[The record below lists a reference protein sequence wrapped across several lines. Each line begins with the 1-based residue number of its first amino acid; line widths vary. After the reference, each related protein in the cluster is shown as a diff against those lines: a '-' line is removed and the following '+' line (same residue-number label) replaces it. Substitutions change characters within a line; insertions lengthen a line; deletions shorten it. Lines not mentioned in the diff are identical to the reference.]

1 MASKGNVAN
10 LGVYKNPPQSGQIG
24 AVWTIL
30 RFETSIFCTQHV
42 WKKVVLE
49 KAFTLIWNFN
59 S

>member
-30 RFETSIFCTQHV
+30 SFETSIFCTQHV
-42 WKKVVLE
+42 
-49 KAFTLIWNFN
+49 
-59 S
+59 